1 MNSVSSKK
9 AIAKGR
15 RRERGYVLRNV
26 MAYGL
31 LGLAT
36 VFVLVP
42 ILWGLSTSLK
52 PITEVNSSPPTWLPN
67 TLTFENY
74 VSGALDP
81 KSFLFLRNTVIVIA
95 LSLLLSLTL
104 AAHAAW
110 AVVRR
115 KFVGKELLLF
125 LMWATI
131 MIPGI
136 SIIVPLYLIAVDL
149 NLYDTYWI
157 LVLVYS
163 AWAVPTLVWLLRGF
177 IAGIPAE
184 LEEAARIDGC
194 SSAGAFYR
202 ITLRLMPPGL
212 LAGSVLVFV
221 NIWNEFLIGYS
232 LVLSDERRI
241 VQVGLYSF
249 ITEAGIE
256 WGPMMA
262 WLIGSLVPVVVLYAF
277 LQRYFVQGL
286 TGGALKH

>member
-184 LEEAARIDGC
+184 LEEAAP
-194 SSAGAFYR
+194 AQ
-202 ITLRLMPPGL
+202 
-212 LAGSVLVFV
+212 
-221 NIWNEFLIGYS
+221 
-232 LVLSDERRI
+232 VLSIASPCD
-241 VQVGLYSF
+241 
-249 ITEAGIE
+249 
-256 WGPMMA
+256 
-262 WLIGSLVPVVVLYAF
+262 
-277 LQRYFVQGL
+277 
-286 TGGALKH
+286 